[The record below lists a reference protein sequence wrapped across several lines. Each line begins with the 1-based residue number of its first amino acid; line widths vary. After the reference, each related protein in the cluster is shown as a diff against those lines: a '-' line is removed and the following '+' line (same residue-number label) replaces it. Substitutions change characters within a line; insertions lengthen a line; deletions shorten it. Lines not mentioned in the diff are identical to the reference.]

1 MSNII
6 IGLDI
11 GSSSIKAAQISKDK
25 TASTLLAAGYIA
37 TPVRDV
43 TSMNEH
49 DEQKLANSVNHL
61 VHDMKISNINV
72 SASLPS
78 SKVIT
83 RIVEMPLMN
92 DKDLASSIQ
101 WEAEQYIPFP
111 LTKVKLDYAVVSTN
125 TQTQKMN
132 VLLVAAQTSLI
143 ESYMRIITL
152 AGLNLISLETEI
164 MAIGR
169 SVSFSLPTV
178 SDVLIVSIGA
188 NATDIALTHEMV
200 LSFTK
205 SYPIGGNNM
214 SQAIAEELGFEIAQA
229 EEYKKTYG
237 LEEDKLE
244 GKIAKIISPY
254 IYNLIEEMEKIVAF
268 SKKTFPKSEISTVV
282 ISGAASKL
290 PGLVLTI
297 TKNLGLDSQLSN
309 PFINLS
315 VDPKILPK
323 LTEDAPLYT
332 TSVGLALKEID

>member
-1 MSNII
+1 MSNIL

-25 TASTLLAAGYIA
+25 AISTLLAAGYIA

-49 DEQKLANSVNHL
+49 DEQELANSINHL
-61 VHDMKISNINV
+61 VHDMKVSNINV

-83 RIVEMPLMN
+83 RIVEMPLMD
-92 DKDLASSIQ
+92 DKELASSIQ

-111 LTKVKLDYAVVSTN
+111 LTKVKLDYAVVSAN
-125 TQTQKMN
+125 IQTKKMN
-132 VLLVAAQTSLI
+132 VLLVAAQISLI

-152 AGLNLISLETEI
+152 AGLNPIALETEI

-169 SVSFSLPTV
+169 SVGFSLPTV

-188 NATDIALTHEMV
+188 NATDIALMHDMV

-237 LEEDKLE
+237 LEEHKLE

-254 IYNLIEEMEKIVAF
+254 INNLIEEMEKIVAF
-268 SKKTFPKSEISTVV
+268 YKKTFASSEISTVV

-323 LTEDAPLYT
+323 LTEEAPLYT
-332 TSVGLALKEID
+332 TSIGLALKETD

>member
-11 GSSSIKAAQISKDK
+11 GSSSIKAAQIAKDK

-49 DEQKLANSVNHL
+49 DEQKLANSVNRL
-61 VHDMKISNINV
+61 VHDMKVSNINV

-132 VLLVAAQTSLI
+132 VLLVAAQMSLI

-188 NATDIALTHEMV
+188 NATDIALMHEMV

-254 IYNLIEEMEKIVAF
+254 INNLIEEMEKIVAF

>member
-1 MSNII
+1 MSTIL

-11 GSSSIKAAQISKDK
+11 GSSNIKAAQISKDK
-25 TASTLLAAGYIA
+25 NSSTLLAAGYIA

-43 TSMNEH
+43 AAMSEH
-49 DEQKLANSVNHL
+49 DEQDLANSINHL
-61 VHDMKISNINV
+61 VHDMKVSNINV

-83 RIVEMPLMN
+83 RIVEMPAMS
-92 DKDLASSIQ
+92 DKELASSIQ

-125 TQTQKMN
+125 PQTQKMN
-132 VLLVAAQTSLI
+132 VLLVAAPMSLI

-152 AGLNLISLETEI
+152 SGLNPIALETEI
-164 MAIGR
+164 MSIGR
-169 SVSFSLPTV
+169 SVSLSLPSI
-178 SDVLIVSIGA
+178 SDILIVSIGA
-188 NATDIALTHEMV
+188 NSTDIALMHDSI
-200 LSFTK
+200 LNYTK

-214 SQAIAEELGFEIAQA
+214 TRAIAEELGFEVAQA

-244 GKIAKIISPY
+244 GKIAHIISPY
-254 IYNLIEEMEKIVAF
+254 INNLIEEMEKIVAF
-268 SKKTFPKSEISTVV
+268 SKKTFVKSELSTVV

-332 TSVGLALKEID
+332 TSIGLALKEIN

>member
-1 MSNII
+1 MSNIL

-11 GSSSIKAAQISKDK
+11 GSSSIKATQISRDK
-25 TASTLLAAGYIA
+25 NTSMLLAAGYIA

-43 TSMNEH
+43 SSMSEH
-49 DEQKLANSVNHL
+49 DEQDLANSINHL
-61 VHDMKISNINV
+61 VHDMKVSNINV

-83 RIVEMPLMN
+83 RIVEMPAMN
-92 DKDLASSIQ
+92 DKELASSIQ

-111 LTKVKLDYAVVSTN
+111 LTKVKLDYAVVSSN
-125 TQTQKMN
+125 LETQKMN
-132 VLLVAAQTSLI
+132 VLLVAAPLSLI

-152 AGLNLISLETEI
+152 SGLNPVALETEI

-169 SVSFSLPTV
+169 SVSFSLPSV

-188 NATDIALTHEMV
+188 NSTDIALMHDQI
-200 LSFTK
+200 LGYTK

-214 SQAIAEELGFEIAQA
+214 TRAISEELGFEIAQA

-254 IYNLIEEMEKIVAF
+254 INNLIEEMEKTVAF
-268 SKKTFPKSEISTVV
+268 AKKTYVKAEISTVM
-282 ISGAASKL
+282 ITGAASKL
-290 PGLVLTI
+290 PGLVMSI

-309 PFINLS
+309 PFINLN
-315 VDPKILPK
+315 VDPKILPR
-323 LTEDAPLYT
+323 LTEDAPIYT
-332 TSVGLALKEID
+332 TSIGLALKEIS